1 MGRPPKEVSQEKI
14 QRFQLELELAGK
26 DIDLLLKDKKGRS
39 RSCLLCQRR
48 KQRCDHKIPSCTA
61 CLKAGVR
68 CIQPAKYGTS
78 AVSSSTAVRGCEMGE
93 GYARGASGGPGAKG
107 GARGGCPGDGEGGKE
122 NAVVGQ
128 RPVGVG
134 QGNLHK
140 RANNGKDEYT
150 LFLEKKI
157 KCLEQMIDLPQ
168 ESALYK
174 NKFAKYKRIAHLM
187 KTGSDDEEEP
197 LAGSAADAGS
207 RRVSANGRPP
217 TLPLPAK
224 RSLEP
229 GQPMPRGADAQKLA
243 CDPPEKI
250 DYSQCIFS
258 KYHVPEFLLYEPVF
272 GIDAKQSRA
281 FLDTYFTRIQ
291 FKYPLLDEREVYQF
305 HDAYVADS
313 VHSYATDEFHFA
325 CGRMWMVFSIAACLH
340 MTTGEYLGLPP
351 NRYLSTAVRHL
362 TKCGAALTPMQEV
375 ELLTL
380 LIFYTIRIDRDSAAL
395 YEIIEDVVDICKN
408 KLNLHQHM
416 PYGNSDRKFRLFWCV
431 YLLERM
437 ICVAVGKPY
446 LIKESEISIPL
457 FQEDEPYLLTR
468 DAAESA
474 VTGVHFINQAIK
486 LRRIESR
493 FVETLGIIPQVED
506 QLQQCP
512 QYPRSKLQKQLS
524 LVKEFFRELE
534 IWRSNCSVAN
544 IRNFENETLK
554 LYYYRSV
561 RLLIQPYLELLDPQ
575 DRLFRE
581 CQAAAGQICQ
591 LYKIFH
597 QKTVFGHSTPAVHT
611 VFVAGVTL
619 IYCMWLAR
627 NLDDVRRRKLGDD
640 SKHTKPLISASLFS
654 TMDDLRACSI
664 CLYVMAERS
673 KFAIVFRD
681 TFDQLMSSTIGN
693 LIERCGPD
701 SSELICI
708 SNRIKNPKNKYTPSA
723 NRQADGLSRTSSKAG
738 MPPAVQRTFGSDLL
752 NAHTGFIGSEENPSN
767 KQATKEKQKGL
778 LRLVQV
784 PPSLA
789 NLLSHMNQHSG
800 NNGASSS
807 EALTDSNIA
816 DQDSSPALKN
826 NNTAED
832 NSLRSASRS
841 SDVQAQGKDSRYIV
855 KKSSAKADLDWKL
868 LQHQAFLQQQYAQQG
883 LQVYLSSVN
892 NENSIAS
899 QQDPESVSPQLP
911 VHAPSVPMHEIKSGP
926 SSPRWHTDAL
936 RPVAGGARTGAGT
949 AGSHSGGRKAA
960 SVMNQ
965 SADPS
970 APQTRPTGNH
980 ALSAGARR
988 MFNCGTHNMINNISA
1003 WTNDSVLELLSNREP
1018 LAAELLPRSRLHSQT
1033 IDEEISLQ
1041 QKNSHLPNHEPSQS
1055 AASNHWRLPLPAPPS
1070 SLNSNLSGLSQ
1081 PSQHQQ
1087 APEALWCIPIEEFW
1101 AVNDDYGFLT

>member
-78 AVSSSTAVRGCEMGE
+78 AVGSSAAVRGCEMGE
-93 GYARGASGGPGAKG
+93 GYPRGAGSVHGAKG
-107 GARGGCPGDGEGGKE
+107 GARAGSPGDGEGGKE
-122 NAVVGQ
+122 ISVAGQ
-128 RPVGVG
+128 RPAGVG

-140 RANNGKDEYT
+140 RANNGKDDYT

-187 KTGSDDEEEP
+187 KTGSDDEDELLTIPGGE
-197 LAGSAADAGS
+197 ADAGS
-207 RRVSANGRPP
+207 RRVSADGESA
-217 TLPLPAK
+217 LPMQTKGKLV
-224 RSLEP
+224 P
-229 GQPMPRGADAQKLA
+229 GEQPRATEIRKLL
-243 CDPPEKI
+243 CGPYEKV
-250 DYSQCIFS
+250 DYSLCLFA
-258 KYHVPEFLLYEPVF
+258 KYRVPEFLLYDPVF
-272 GIDAKQSRA
+272 GIDKKQSQV

-291 FKYPLLDEREVYQF
+291 FKYPLLDEREVYAF
-305 HDAYVADS
+305 HDAYVSDS
-313 VHSYATDEFHFA
+313 VQAYGTDAFHFA

-351 NRYLSTAVRHL
+351 NRYLSTAISHL
-362 TKCGAALTPMQEV
+362 TKCNSALTPVQEV

-380 LIFYTIRIDRDSAAL
+380 LVFYTIRIDRDSAAL
-395 YEIIEDVVDICKN
+395 YEIIEDVVAICKN
-408 KLNLHQHM
+408 KLNLHQHT

-446 LIKESEISIPL
+446 VIKESEIGLPL
-457 FQEDEPYLLTR
+457 FQEDEPSLVNH
-468 DAAESA
+468 DISGSA

-493 FVETLGIIPQVED
+493 FVEVLGIIPQVED
-506 QLQQCP
+506 QWQQCS
-512 QYPRSKLQKQLS
+512 QLPRSKLQEQLS

-544 IRNFENETLK
+544 IRSFENETLK

-627 NLDDVRRRKLGDD
+627 NLDDERRRKLGDD
-640 SKHTKPLISASLFS
+640 SKHTKPSISASLFS

-673 KFAIVFRD
+673 KFAILFRD
-681 TFDQLMSSTIGN
+681 TFDQLMNSTVGN

-701 SSELICI
+701 SSELICVSSFVKNAMNKHTSI
-708 SNRIKNPKNKYTPSA
+708 TNRNGDI
-723 NRQADGLSRTSSKAG
+723 LSRPSTKYG

-752 NAHTGFIGSEENPSN
+752 NAHTGFIGAEDKPLT
-767 KQATKEKQKGL
+767 KQTTNEKQNGL

-784 PPSLA
+784 PRSLA
-789 NLLSHMNQHSG
+789 NLLSPMNQHG
-800 NNGASSS
+800 ENDGAASSPP
-807 EALTDSNIA
+807 LKDNIIA
-816 DQDSSPALKN
+816 ESDSSPVLKN
-826 NNTAED
+826 SNTGEGSNLCGTD
-832 NSLRSASRS
+832 I
-841 SDVQAQGKDSRYIV
+841 QGQGRDSRYIV
-855 KKSSAKADLDWKL
+855 KKSSTKTDLDWKL
-868 LQHQAFLQQQYAQQG
+868 LQQQAFLQQQYAQHG
-883 LQVYLSSVN
+883 LQAYLSSVN
-892 NENSIAS
+892 NENSMVS
-899 QQDPESVSPQLP
+899 QQGPEIISPQMPL
-911 VHAPSVPMHEIKSGP
+911 HASSMPMNDIKSGP
-926 SSPRWHTDAL
+926 SSPRWHNDTL
-936 RPVAGGARTGAGT
+936 RPIVGDPR
-949 AGSHSGGRKAA
+949 AGSGIADSHPGVKKAT
-960 SVMNQ
+960 SLLNQ
-965 SADPS
+965 PAEPS
-970 APQTRPTGNH
+970 ASQTRPSGNL
-980 ALSAGARR
+980 AVSAGPRR

-1033 IDEEISLQ
+1033 MDEEISLQ
-1041 QKNSHLPNHEPSQS
+1041 QKTCHSANHDPSQPGVS
-1055 AASNHWRLPLPAPPS
+1055 AHWRLPLPGPSS
-1070 SLNSNLSGLSQ
+1070 SLNNNLPSLSQ

-1087 APEALWCIPIEEFW
+1087 ASETLWCIPIEEFW